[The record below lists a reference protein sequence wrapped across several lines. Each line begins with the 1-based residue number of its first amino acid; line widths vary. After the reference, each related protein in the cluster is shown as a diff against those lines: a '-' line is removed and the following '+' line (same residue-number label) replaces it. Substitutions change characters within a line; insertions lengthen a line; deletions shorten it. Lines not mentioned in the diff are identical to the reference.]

1 MSFRGMKDDMARSL
15 ASALDLGG
23 GALAIQGGLVRGIL
37 TKWGAQAGAV
47 AKFPVQA
54 SWGRGQASDVR
65 HRLGLLNGDPEY
77 QLAMAAHLGLIK
89 TWEWAEKNKEKFDKE
104 VVESARKL
112 GKEGEKL
119 ADQYA
124 ADTGAGAKGLA
135 IAKGVAAYRRLKAV
149 WDAKNE
155 VKNAKALLEISEG
168 FRGNYD
174 EALELFDNTKKG
186 YTAAWKPLEVLSR
199 LKGLS
204 WLNKAPG
211 AGILDKA
218 LVPLSFAT
226 GVKEV
231 FLPSHKGAYGT
242 ADRVMGGV
250 QAVSAG
256 AVMAGWTSAAIAGSA
271 IPVVGWVGLGVA
283 GAYFL
288 GSWAWDKWGGDV
300 KAYAKKK
307 VTQTVRGAVN
317 FAERVAPGPVKKL
330 KKLKFW

>member
-1 MSFRGMKDDMARSL
+1 MKDDMARSL
-15 ASALDLGG
+15 ASALDIGG

-37 TKWGAQAGAV
+37 TKWGGQAGAV
-47 AKFPVQA
+47 AKFPLQA
-54 SWGRGQASDVR
+54 TWGQDQAKDVR

-77 QLAMAAHLGLIK
+77 QLMMAAHLGLIK
-89 TWEWAEKNKEKFDKE
+89 TWEWAEENREKFEKE
-104 VVESARKL
+104 VIESARKL
-112 GKEGEKL
+112 GDEGKKL

-135 IAKGVAAYRRLKAV
+135 VVKGVAAYRRLKSV
-149 WDAKNE
+149 WDAKDR

-174 EALELFDNTKKG
+174 DALKIFDKAKKG
-186 YTAAWKPLEVLSR
+186 YTAAWKPMEILSK
-199 LKGLS
+199 LKGLG

-211 AGILDKA
+211 TTFLDRA
-218 LVPLSFAT
+218 LVPVSFVT
-226 GVKEV
+226 GAKEV
-231 FLPSHKGAYGT
+231 FFPSHEGAYGT
-242 ADRVMGGV
+242 TDRVMGGV
-250 QAVSAG
+250 QVLSAG

-307 VTQTVRGAVN
+307 LNETVKGVAD
-317 FAERVAPGPVKKL
+317 FAERVVAPGPVKKL